1 MKVICLFSARDFYGE
16 GECLATF
23 YSKQMIT
30 TTISTTSTL
39 DTLLLASRETVVVQ
53 SWLLCA
59 RSRQQQQSAPHQ
71 LYTHQQLTRCC
82 FYLARNKK
90 SEIHFYHYRYII
102 AKEHDGGEKIPL
114 DGNATNNRSGLN
126 GLPPTRNTL

>member
-53 SWLLCA
+53 SWPLCA

-82 FYLARNKK
+82 FYISLGTKK
-90 SEIHFYHYRYII
+90 VKSTFTII
-102 AKEHDGGEKIPL
+102 ATSSPKNMTEEKRYHL
-114 DGNATNNRSGLN
+114 MAT
-126 GLPPTRNTL
+126 PQTTAAA